1 MAVRRRTRDEFRPDD
16 TGSARTVLHGG
27 SAGAWYFDWFRER
40 YPTSVER
47 HIGVEAFA
55 ERPATLPDGV
65 AWLHRSLGD
74 LEPVSDGEV
83 DLVFAGQ
90 VIEHLWPEEITGFL
104 TRDRHN
110 PSAQSAPVE
119 ESSELGEFLASL
131 ADLGFDVPPEDEG

>member
-1 MAVRRRTRDEFRPDD
+1 MLPRLGRKSPTVGDFNVFLHELRSRELERLP
-16 TGSARTVLHGG
+16 GGARTVLHGG
-27 SAGAWYFDWFRER
+27 SAGAWYFDWFREW

-47 HIGVEAFA
+47 HIGVDAFA
-55 ERPATLPDGV
+55 ERPADLPDGV

-104 TRDRHN
+104 L
-110 PSAQSAPVE
+110 
-119 ESSELGEFLASL
+119 ESHRVLRSG
-131 ADLGFDVPPEDEG
+131 